1 MALKSQR
8 APTSTKSPA
17 LALVIPTG
25 VDQDSTFDSRVANQ
39 VDSECKPSSA
49 VSTLVCA
56 QKKRGKKKLRT
67 LLSCGPL
74 LACGPN
80 PKARCRASVALN
92 TGYPLADMLIN
103 NSAVGG

>member
-56 QKKRGKKKLRT
+56 QKKRGKKKAQDPSFLWAA
-67 LLSCGPL
+67 SCL
-74 LACGPN
+74 WAESESSLQ
-80 PKARCRASVALN
+80 S
-92 TGYPLADMLIN
+92 
-103 NSAVGG
+103 